1 MQYYDLENSK
11 GTSKTNVI
19 KVAVSHLLFEIKYDL
34 ILLKNRVVSNY
45 EIWFTSFSIPV
56 NLNCST

>member
-19 KVAVSHLLFEIKYDL
+19 KVAVSHLPFEIKYDL
-34 ILLKNRVVSNY
+34 ILLKNRVS
-45 EIWFTSFSIPV
+45 
-56 NLNCST
+56 